1 MATPNVKPRSI
12 GISFRPDGDGVGSLW
27 DHFTFQ
33 NMFPNDK
40 TFILIS
46 SKDNHDPIEM
56 LRRAANDKITKVTA
70 EVGKPKNMDV
80 IVIPGVSRK
89 DNNQVRMEYEKRLI
103 SKYYKVKPLI
113 LICGAVWKLEMFG
126 AEISDVS
133 SHCNAR
139 MMNIFN
145 AKIRYNIN
153 IHSVGVQQNQTAISI
168 FGKKTRS
175 FEVNSVHWRAIE
187 SLGPNL
193 SKECD
198 VVLRSTD
205 VVLKPNK
212 QPRKQRNNEVMAS
225 QRDVI
230 ECVVSKQGPPLVA
243 VQYHPEAYCKERA
256 EIKNIHQNLLAHAV
270 YYGCAAPPLRR
281 SGQSVP
287 SGPVLRSSG
296 SAVPSGVPVNSF
308 PGSHH
313 VQRRPC
319 TQLNPLPNLRNPPG
333 IRSIVSKGPCPTPSD
348 PLPTTVPRYPCN
360 QPVQSNP
367 FPNSK
372 PPSSSVLS
380 GPANAFPDSKPS
392 GSFVPSG
399 SVSNAFPNSK
409 LPRSFAPTVQ
419 VPVPRYSC
427 KQLNPISDSRNPP
440 GSFTVSTSG
449 SSAPVNP
456 FPNPKC
462 TSSSVPTHPISR
474 GSCPT
479 NLGPSASSLN
489 APRCP
494 VTGNIKSLTVYSYP
508 YGKRYK
514 WTCCKSQKREH
525 P

>member
-56 LRRAANDKITKVTA
+56 LRRAANDKITTVTA
-70 EVGKPKNMDV
+70 EVGKPKHVDV

-126 AEISDVS
+126 AEIRDVS

-168 FGKKTRS
+168 FRKKTRS

-187 SLGPNL
+187 SLGPTL
-193 SKECD
+193 SKECE

-348 PLPTTVPRYPCN
+348 PLPTTVPRHPCN

-372 PPSSSVLS
+372 PPGSS
-380 GPANAFPDSKPS
+380 
-392 GSFVPSG
+392 VPSG
-399 SVSNAFPNSK
+399 SVSIP
-409 LPRSFAPTVQ
+409 PRSSVPTVQ

-427 KQLNPISDSRNPP
+427 NQPVQSNPFPNSKQLNPISDSRNPP

-456 FPNPKC
+456 FPNSKC
-462 TSSSVPTHPISR
+462 TSSSVPTHPVSR
-474 GSCPT
+474 GSFPT
-479 NLGPSASSLN
+479 NLGPSASSN
-489 APRCP
+489 VTRCP
-494 VTGNIKSLTVYSYP
+494 VTGNIKNCSVYKYSY
-508 YGKRYK
+508 GIRYK